1 MTLRLKSMIGSV
13 VLAAGLSVFAHAG
26 DAGAA
31 EAAQPCRGPSPVAG
45 VEIKGPV
52 LHVIDGRTLC
62 VALGFEPDTWI
73 PLRLVDAPAPVSSIR
88 KASTRPADANPRG
101 ALMEGAFAK
110 MAVCRTLKDDDGQVV
125 AACEVDGKPLGR
137 ALNDPK
143 VIAASWNWR

>member
-1 MTLRLKSMIGSV
+1 MMAFRLKSMIGSA
-13 VLAAGLSVFAHAG
+13 VLAAGLSVFAQAG
-26 DAGAA
+26 DASAA
-31 EAAQPCRGPSPVAG
+31 EAAQPCTGPSPIAG

-73 PLRLVDAPAPVSSIR
+73 PLRLVDVPADSPIL
-88 KASTRPADANPRG
+88 KASTRSTPANARG

-125 AACEVDGKPLGR
+125 AACEIEGKPLGR
-137 ALNDPK
+137 ALNDPQ